1 MWCLQVT
8 NLKYKDTERWEG
20 WEEMCHA
27 NINKKKGHIVI
38 LDEIDFKAGSITRD
52 KEGYFTKMS
61 QFNRK
66 IK

>member
-1 MWCLQVT
+1 MGRNVH
-8 NLKYKDTERWEG
+8 E
-20 WEEMCHA
+20 
-27 NINKKKGHIVI
+27 NINKKKGHRVI